1 MTAQAEDFRPKNHRS
16 AAASAGWTAIGQ
28 FGSQGLAFAANLAL
42 VPFLDPAEY
51 GVIVFTWALLAL
63 LDSLVDFGTGM
74 ALVQRPTFT
83 QGLLDTAFTINLA
96 LAALGTAFLIGAG
109 FAVRGTETADFH
121 GGATATMLWQ
131 MAASCLLTAL
141 LGIHRSV
148 LQRRL
153 ELVAVA
159 KVQFIN
165 ALLRGGISVGLAAA
179 GHGIQSL
186 VIGYYAGSLFAV
198 VALWRV
204 SRLRLHLR
212 LDPQERRDLL
222 GYGVRIVIYNLWN
235 TTLQRI
241 DAFVLTATL
250 GSAAV
255 GLFAL
260 ARQLLLQPVE
270 MGGLVV
276 RSVLLPRL
284 ARLQGRP
291 WRARQIY
298 RRCDQMLAGLM
309 VPGLL
314 AVAILFEPLA
324 GLLPARWQAVGPLA
338 LPLLPAALAA
348 LLMQSPGSMMLA
360 NARHDAM
367 LRWATLR
374 GVVLVIA
381 SAAGW
386 WLDLRGVAL
395 LFGVLSLAA
404 LPGLLTGPALL
415 LRLPRC
421 VLARALF
428 ELLPAVALTAAVMAA
443 CRWLLAHAE
452 VHPVLLVLIAGA
464 AGGLTWLVSTL
475 ALRAPVARVSRR
487 LWRRRQARR

>member
-1 MTAQAEDFRPKNHRS
+1 MTAQADDFRPKNHRS

-28 FGSQGLAFAANLAL
+28 FGSQGIAFAANLAL

-51 GVIVFTWALLAL
+51 GVIVFAWALLAL

-96 LAALGTAFLIGAG
+96 LAALGTVFLIAVG
-109 FAVRGTETADFH
+109 FVVRGTETADFH

-131 MAASCLLTAL
+131 LAASCLLTAL

-159 KVQFIN
+159 KIQFAN
-165 ALLRGGISVGLAAA
+165 AVLRGGVSVALAAT
-179 GHGIQSL
+179 GHGVQSL
-186 VIGYYAGSLFAV
+186 VIGYYAGVLFGV
-198 VALWRV
+198 VALWRT

-212 LDPQERRDLL
+212 LDPHERRELL

-241 DAFVLTATL
+241 DAFVLSATL

-255 GLFAL
+255 GLFSL

-314 AVAILFEPLA
+314 AIAILFEPIA
-324 GLLPARWQAVGPLA
+324 GLLPERWHAVGPLV

-360 NARHDAM
+360 NAQHDAM

-374 GVVLVIA
+374 GGVLVAA
-381 SAAGW
+381 STAGL

-395 LFGVLSLAA
+395 LLGLLSLAV
-404 LPGLLTGPALL
+404 LPGLLTGPAVL
-415 LRLPRC
+415 LRLPRR
-421 VLARALF
+421 VLARALG
-428 ELLPAVALTAAVMAA
+428 ELLPAAALTGAVMAA
-443 CRWLLAHAE
+443 SRWLLARAE
-452 VHPVLLVLIAGA
+452 LHPVPLVLIAGI
-464 AGGLTWLVSTL
+464 AGAFTWLLSTL
-475 ALRAPVARVSRR
+475 LLRAPVARISRR
-487 LWRRRQARR
+487 LWRHRQARR